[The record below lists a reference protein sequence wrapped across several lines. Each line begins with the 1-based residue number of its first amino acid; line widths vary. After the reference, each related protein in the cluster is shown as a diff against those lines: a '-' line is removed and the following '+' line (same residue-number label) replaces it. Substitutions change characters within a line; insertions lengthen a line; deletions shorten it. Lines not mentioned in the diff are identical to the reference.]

1 MDKFYPKNLFMPQ
14 FFVLLWE
21 NPEIVAHILMDSNP
35 KEIIT
40 TLIPLIGNNFYENIL
55 SSKYLQN
62 VLIYII
68 GLLLKNEIKKLNNEN
83 NPEIF
88 LNNYSTCGFLL
99 YELRT
104 KTDSQ
109 IFLRKVIE
117 EVVSN
122 IDVYQYN
129 LCFDIKKINENISN
143 QFIDIKH
150 EIIEKKEKTNFN
162 IDEEEKIINDI
173 IIKRCKSIKNKEN
186 VIKEF
191 DKNYMIDI
199 HDKNIIQ
206 KEPDN
211 EIMNYYNKSIIK
223 KKIHL

>member
-1 MDKFYPKNLFMPQ
+1 MQNIVYENRKDTIETINNEVKNLYKKKIEIKNIINNKLYGDKREYELIFNMDKFYPKNLFMPQ

-88 LNNYSTCGFLL
+88 LNNNSTCGFLL

-150 EIIEKKEKTNFN
+150 
-162 IDEEEKIINDI
+162 
-173 IIKRCKSIKNKEN
+173 
-186 VIKEF
+186 
-191 DKNYMIDI
+191 
-199 HDKNIIQ
+199 
-206 KEPDN
+206 
-211 EIMNYYNKSIIK
+211 
-223 KKIHL
+223 